1 MRRDKIRVL
10 TLSGSPAWNYR
21 FLRMAMKQDPLIE
34 LVSFVFL
41 RTPTDTVD
49 VPENQLSLIP
59 FPIDDIFL
67 EELKN
72 FDVVVLD
79 DFSHRAYFN
88 PVYLERVRDFV
99 RDGGGLAMF
108 GGSRAFDSGGYGDS
122 ALREALPVELDGKG
136 SYQSRGRGACGA
148 DRRRQNPSDH
158 APAARSQSQRGNLE
172 QDAAL

>member
-1 MRRDKIRVL
+1 
-10 TLSGSPAWNYR
+10 
-21 FLRMAMKQDPLIE
+21 MKQDPLIE

-49 VPENQLSLIP
+49 VPESQLSLIP

-72 FDVVVLD
+72 FDVIFFD

-88 PVYLERVRDFV
+88 PVVLERVRDFV

-108 GGSRAFDSGGYGDS
+108 GG
-122 ALREALPVELDGKG
+122 P
-136 SYQSRGRGACGA
+136 
-148 DRRRQNPSDH
+148 
-158 APAARSQSQRGNLE
+158 RSF
-172 QDAAL
+172 DAAVTAKAR

>member
-1 MRRDKIRVL
+1 MSMRIPSSKKLPSASRRRKSAPTVFRLPFQINRASRL
-10 TLSGSPAWNYR
+10 PKTIKRILRSMCNGTRSAYSRCPALPWNYR

-72 FDVVVLD
+72 FDVVVFD
-79 DFSHRAYFN
+79 DF
-88 PVYLERVRDFV
+88 
-99 RDGGGLAMF
+99 
-108 GGSRAFDSGGYGDS
+108 
-122 ALREALPVELDGKG
+122 
-136 SYQSRGRGACGA
+136 
-148 DRRRQNPSDH
+148 
-158 APAARSQSQRGNLE
+158 
-172 QDAAL
+172 

>member
-1 MRRDKIRVL
+1 
-10 TLSGSPAWNYR
+10 
-21 FLRMAMKQDPLIE
+21 KQDPLIE

-72 FDVVVLD
+72 FDVVVFD

-88 PVYLERVRDFV
+88 PVYLDKVRDFV
-99 RDGGGLAMF
+99 RDGGGLAML
-108 GGSRAFDSGGYGDS
+108 GGARAFDSGGYAGSRLKDV
-122 ALREALPVELDGKG
+122 LPVELDGKG
-136 SYQSRGRGACGA
+136 RY
-148 DRRRQNPSDH
+148 PSQGGLPTGPTPARK
-158 APAARSQSQRGNLE
+158 APPIP
-172 QDAAL
+172 